1 MGWSGKRR
9 GPRTRTQAQ
18 NRRAP
23 PNPAHPHPPPPILSV
38 GNPNRMTIN
47 LRPGGRN
54 GSRIE
59 IFVNGRRSESIDGG
73 SIFLCSELVRQVTLG
88 APTLQDPNV
97 ARMVVGE
104 YQHFFTYREGLG
116 GGEGGDERGKHFRA
130 NVLTA
135 VYADAQQDADLF
147 NDVLGD
153 PVICYSHNI
162 IGKRV

>member
-1 MGWSGKRR
+1 
-9 GPRTRTQAQ
+9 
-18 NRRAP
+18 
-23 PNPAHPHPPPPILSV
+23 
-38 GNPNRMTIN
+38 MTIN